1 MTTKH
6 IHAEAMLEYAKDALT
21 TDKPWELWQVCVFTR
36 YDSEVWTDLTGNP
49 QWGTSAKYR
58 RKPKVKRYLIVNGIE
73 VEQTDVK
80 PAYMTK
86 YYIPSMRV
94 KNGVITV
101 VTSVWCD
108 DDYDKARWVSSL
120 VHDTAEAAQAHA
132 EAMLKHD
139 VTYG

>member
-6 IHAEAMLEYAKDALT
+6 IHAEAMLEYAKDAML
-21 TDKPWELWQVCVFTR
+21 TDKPWELWEYMLAGFTSWFPLEKHPSW
-36 YDSEVWTDLTGNP
+36 DELS
-49 QWGTSAKYR
+49 KYR

-80 PAYMTK
+80 PLYEQE
-86 YYIPSMRV
+86 YYIADITLTEGYIKTIWWDDHHDEKLWSLSMV
-94 KNGVITV
+94 H
-101 VTSVWCD
+101 
-108 DDYDKARWVSSL
+108 SS
-120 VHDTAEAAQAHA
+120 AEAAKAHA

>member
-6 IHAEAMLEYAKDALT
+6 VHAEAMLEYAKDAMT
-21 TDKPWELWQVCVFTR
+21 TDKPWELWEFHKGSNSWNSLKEHPKWVESC
-36 YDSEVWTDLTGNP
+36 E
-49 QWGTSAKYR
+49 YR

-80 PAYMTK
+80 PAYGTK
-86 YYIPSMRV
+86 YYIPSMSV
-94 KNGVITV
+94 KNGVVTII
-101 VTSVWCD
+101 TSVWWD
-108 DDYDKARWVSSL
+108 DDYDKARWVNSL
-120 VHDTAEAAQAHA
+120 VHSTAEAAQAHA

>member
-6 IHAEAMLEYAKDALT
+6 VHAEAMLEYAKDAMLT
-21 TDKPWELWQVCVFTR
+21 DEPWKLWQVSSFKQNGF
-36 YDSEVWTDLTGNP
+36 DFWTDLTASP

-73 VEQTDVK
+73 IEQTDIK
-80 PAYMTK
+80 PAYGTK

-94 KNGVITV
+94 KNGVVTII
-101 VTSVWCD
+101 TSVWWD
-108 DDYDKARWVSSL
+108 DDYDKARWVNSL
-120 VHDTAEAAQAHA
+120 VHDTAEAAKAHA